1 MSPEYVHGNELPA
14 YNQIERKEIDM
25 KARYTILAAA
35 IATTAFG
42 VNAAYAPDEGTPQDF
57 YAAIYQQDEGTP
69 QDFYAAYKQD
79 EGTPQNLYAALEHD
93 EGVPQ
98 NMVG

>member
-1 MSPEYVHGNELPA
+1 
-14 YNQIERKEIDM
+14 M
-25 KARYTILAAA
+25 KARNTILAVAL
-35 IATTAFG
+35 ATTAAFG

-69 QDFYAAYKQD
+69 QGFYAAFMQD
-79 EGTPQNLYAALEHD
+79 EGTPRDLYAALEQD